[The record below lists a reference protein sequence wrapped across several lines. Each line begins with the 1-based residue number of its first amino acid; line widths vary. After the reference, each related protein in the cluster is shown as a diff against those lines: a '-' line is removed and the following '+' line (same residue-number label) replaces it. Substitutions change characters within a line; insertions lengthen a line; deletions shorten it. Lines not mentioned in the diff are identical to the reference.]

1 MDLILEFLL
10 DLLLEGSVGAISEKR
25 VPLPIRIVAAIILVV
40 AYVGLIVFITY
51 TAISDESWYL
61 LLVSLVLLVMGGF
74 FTWRCVRQLRAG
86 R

>member
-25 VPLPIRIVAAIILVV
+25 VPLPIRIVAAIILAV

-51 TAISDESWYL
+51 TAIS
-61 LLVSLVLLVMGGF
+61 
-74 FTWRCVRQLRAG
+74 
-86 R
+86 

>member
-25 VPLPIRIVAAIILVV
+25 VPLPIRILAAIILAV

-51 TAISDESWYL
+51 TAISDGSWYL

-74 FTWRCVRQLRAG
+74 FTWRCVRQIQAG